1 MTQEQFEEYL
11 GLPMI
16 ADLAT
21 VNPDGSPHVAP
32 VWFRWDGEVVK
43 VFTQTTAVK
52 VRNIRHDARVSMSV
66 AKQDAPYGYVIVNGT
81 AAISSE
87 GIPDEVRA
95 MAIHYKGEVE
105 RARYTSGRRCRRWS
119 SACLRLRRRRSSDG
133 LTSSRG

>member
-1 MTQEQFEEYL
+1 MTQEQIHEYL
-11 GLPMI
+11 NMPLI

-52 VRNIRHDARVSMSV
+52 VRNIRSDARVSMAVS
-66 AKQDAPYGYVIVNGT
+66 KQDAPYGYVIVNGT
-81 AAISSE
+81 AKISND

-95 MAIHYKGEVE
+95 MAIHYKGEE
-105 RARYTSGRRCRRWS
+105 EGEIYIRQALQEMEF
-119 SACLRLRRRRSSDG
+119 CL
-133 LTSSRG
+133 LTITPTKMIGWLDE

>member
-1 MTQEQFEEYL
+1 MTPEQIDEYL
-11 GLPMI
+11 SRPMI

-32 VWFRWDGEVVK
+32 VWFRWDGDVVK

-52 VRNIRHDARVSMSV
+52 VRNIRQDARVSMSV
-66 AKQDAPYGYVIVNGT
+66 AKQEAPYGYVIVNGT
-81 AAISSE
+81 AEISDE

-105 RARYTSGRRCRRWS
+105 GEIYIRQALQEMEF
-119 SACLRLRRRRSSDG
+119 CL
-133 LTSSRG
+133 LTITPTKIIGWLDE

>member
-1 MTQEQFEEYL
+1 MTPEQIDEYL
-11 GLPMI
+11 KRPMI

-52 VRNIRHDARVSMSV
+52 VRNIRHDARISMSV
-66 AKQDAPYGYVIVNGT
+66 ATQEAPYGYVIVNGT
-81 AAISSE
+81 AAISND

-105 RARYTSGRRCRRWS
+105 GEIYIQQALQEMVF
-119 SACLRLRRRRSSDG
+119 CLITITPTKILGWMAD
-133 LTSSRG
+133 

>member
-1 MTQEQFEEYL
+1 MTQEQIHEYL
-11 GLPMI
+11 KQPLI

-52 VRNIRHDARVSMSV
+52 VRNIRKDARVSMAVS
-66 AKQDAPYGYVIVNGT
+66 KQDAPYGYVIVNGT
-81 AAISSE
+81 AKISND

-95 MAIHYKGEVE
+95 MAIHYKGEE
-105 RARYTSGRRCRRWS
+105 EGEIYIRQALQEMEF
-119 SACLRLRRRRSSDG
+119 CL
-133 LTSSRG
+133 LTITPTKMIGWLDE

>member
-1 MTQEQFEEYL
+1 MTPEQIDEYL
-11 GLPMI
+11 SRPMI

-52 VRNIRHDARVSMSV
+52 VRNIRHDVRVAVSV
-66 AKQDAPYGYVIVNGT
+66 ATQEAPYGYVIVNGT
-81 AAISSE
+81 AEISND

-105 RARYTSGRRCRRWS
+105 GEIYIRQALQEMEF
-119 SACLRLRRRRSSDG
+119 CL
-133 LTSSRG
+133 LTVTPTKIIGWLDEG

>member
-1 MTQEQFEEYL
+1 MTQEQIEEYL
-11 GLPMI
+11 RLPMI

-81 AAISSE
+81 AAISSD

-105 RARYTSGRRCRRWS
+105 GEIYIRQALQEMEF
-119 SACLRLRRRRSSDG
+119 CLLTITPTKIIGWIDG
-133 LTSSRG
+133 E

>member
-1 MTQEQFEEYL
+1 MTQEQMDEYL
-11 GLPMI
+11 RLPMI
-16 ADLAT
+16 GDLAT

-32 VWFRWDGEVVK
+32 VWYRWDGEVVK
-43 VFTQTTAVK
+43 VFTQKTAVK

-81 AAISSE
+81 AVISDD

-105 RARYTSGRRCRRWS
+105 GEIYIRQALSEMEF
-119 SACLRLRRRRSSDG
+119 CLLTITPSKIIGWIDG
-133 LTSSRG
+133 E

>member
-1 MTQEQFEEYL
+1 MTQQQIEEYL
-11 GLPMI
+11 AQPMI

-52 VRNIRHDARVSMSV
+52 VRNIRQDARVSMSV
-66 AKQDAPYGYVIVNGT
+66 AKQDAPYGYVIVNGK
-81 AAISSE
+81 AEISSE

-95 MAIHYKGEVE
+95 MAIHYKGEE
-105 RARYTSGRRCRRWS
+105 EGEIYIRQALQEMEF
-119 SACLRLRRRRSSDG
+119 CL
-133 LTSSRG
+133 LTITPTKIIGWIDE

>member
-1 MTQEQFEEYL
+1 MTSEQIDAYL
-11 GLPMI
+11 RRPMI

-21 VNPDGSPHVAP
+21 LNADGSPHVAP

-52 VRNIRHDARVSMSV
+52 VGNIRRDPRVAMSV
-66 AKQDAPYGYVIVNGT
+66 ATQQAPYGYVIVNGT
-81 AAISSE
+81 AAISNE

-105 RARYTSGRRCRRWS
+105 GEIYIRQA
-119 SACLRLRRRRSSDG
+119 LREMTFRLITITPTKIIGWLDEG
-133 LTSSRG
+133 

>member
-1 MTQEQFEEYL
+1 MTQEQIHEYL
-11 GLPMI
+11 MLPMI

-32 VWFRWDGEVVK
+32 VWFRWDGDVVK

-52 VRNIRHDARVSMSV
+52 VRNIRNDARVSMAVS
-66 AKQDAPYGYVIVNGT
+66 KQDAPYGYVIVNGT
-81 AAISSE
+81 AEISNE

-105 RARYTSGRRCRRWS
+105 GEIYIQQALQEMEF
-119 SACLRLRRRRSSDG
+119 CL
-133 LTSSRG
+133 LTITPTKIIGWLDE

>member
-1 MTQEQFEEYL
+1 MTQEQIHEYL
-11 GLPMI
+11 MLPMI

-32 VWFRWDGEVVK
+32 VWFRWDGDVVK

-52 VRNIRHDARVSMSV
+52 VRNIRNDARVSMAVS
-66 AKQDAPYGYVIVNGT
+66 KQDAPYGYVIVNGT
-81 AAISSE
+81 AEISNE

-105 RARYTSGRRCRRWS
+105 GEIYIQQALREMEF
-119 SACLRLRRRRSSDG
+119 CL
-133 LTSSRG
+133 LTITPTKIIGWLDE

>member
-1 MTQEQFEEYL
+1 MKPEQIDEYL
-11 GLPMI
+11 SRPMI

-32 VWFRWDGEVVK
+32 VWFRWDGDVVK

-52 VRNIRHDARVSMSV
+52 VRNIRQDARVSMSV
-66 AKQDAPYGYVIVNGT
+66 AKQEAPYGYVIVNGT
-81 AAISSE
+81 AEISDE

-105 RARYTSGRRCRRWS
+105 GEIYIRQALQEMEF
-119 SACLRLRRRRSSDG
+119 CL
-133 LTSSRG
+133 LTITPTKIIGWLDE

>member
-1 MTQEQFEEYL
+1 MTQEQINEYL
-11 GLPMI
+11 RRPMI
-16 ADLAT
+16 GDLAT

-52 VRNIRHDARVSMSV
+52 IRNIRHDPRVAISV
-66 AKQDAPYGYVIVNGT
+66 ATQEAPYGYVIVNGT
-81 AAISSE
+81 AAISND

-105 RARYTSGRRCRRWS
+105 GEIYIQQALQEMEF
-119 SACLRLRRRRSSDG
+119 CL
-133 LTSSRG
+133 LTITPTKIVSWLDEVQ

>member
-1 MTQEQFEEYL
+1 MTQEQIHEYL
-11 GLPMI
+11 NMPLI

-52 VRNIRHDARVSMSV
+52 VRNIRNDARVSMAVS
-66 AKQDAPYGYVIVNGT
+66 KQDAPYGYVIVNGT
-81 AAISSE
+81 AKISND

-95 MAIHYKGEVE
+95 MAIHYKGEE
-105 RARYTSGRRCRRWS
+105 EGEIYIRQALQEMEF
-119 SACLRLRRRRSSDG
+119 CL
-133 LTSSRG
+133 LTITPTKMIGWLDE

>member
-1 MTQEQFEEYL
+1 MTQEQIHEYL
-11 GLPMI
+11 KMPMI

-52 VRNIRHDARVSMSV
+52 VRNIRNDPRVSMAVS
-66 AKQDAPYGYVIVNGT
+66 KQDAPYGYVIVNG
-81 AAISSE
+81 AAQISNE

-95 MAIHYKGEVE
+95 MAIHYKGEE
-105 RARYTSGRRCRRWS
+105 EGEIYIQQALREMEF
-119 SACLRLRRRRSSDG
+119 CL
-133 LTSSRG
+133 LTITPTKIIGWLDE